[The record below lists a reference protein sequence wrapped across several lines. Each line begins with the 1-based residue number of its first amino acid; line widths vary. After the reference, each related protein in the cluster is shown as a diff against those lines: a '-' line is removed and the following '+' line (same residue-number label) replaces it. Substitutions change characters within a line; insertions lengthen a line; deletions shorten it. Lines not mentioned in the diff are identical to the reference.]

1 MLSVAA
7 SGKPSMKLLE
17 GGRDLI
23 QAERDD
29 VEARAG
35 PGEGI
40 GGHSSGPVLQD
51 QMGSACGYLAGL
63 NLGRA
68 RVCRALQAGWVKWN
82 LPPLWDRGTGRTSTW
97 KR

>member
-1 MLSVAA
+1 MLFVAA
-7 SGKPSMKLLE
+7 SSKLLMKLLE
-17 GGRDLI
+17 GDRDLI
-23 QAERDD
+23 QAERGD

-40 GGHSSGPVLQD
+40 GGRSSGLVPQD
-51 QMGSACGYLAGL
+51 QRGSACGYLAGL
-63 NLGRA
+63 NQGLA

-82 LPPLWDRGTGRTSTW
+82 LPLLWDQGTGKTSTW